1 MLGLINGAPYLC
13 CALACCLNH
22 PLNKAL
28 NRRGVIFATCLISSI
43 TCLLQAFSKNWWQLL
58 LFRFLLGFGIG
69 PKSATIPIYAAEAA
83 PENIRGA
90 LVMMWQLWTA
100 FGIMCGYI
108 FSVAFANVGHRLS
121 SMTCR
126 NANDIVDIFNNP
138 DTYINNN
145 NGLSEMTATSN
156 TWDLIASHNIT
167 QNTIGGIAIRG
178 NATLRD
184 TAYSILLSN
193 PCSMNWRLMLASP
206 VSSCFQQT
214 FRKCF

>member
-1 MLGLINGAPYLC
+1 M
-13 CALACCLNH
+13 
-22 PLNKAL
+22 
-28 NRRGVIFATCLISSI
+28 
-43 TCLLQAFSKNWWQLL
+43 QLL
-58 LFRFLLGFGIG
+58 S
-69 PKSATIPIYAAEAA
+69 SAKAFQKDNKVKVAAEAA

-167 QNTIGGIAIRG
+167 QNTIGGISIRG

-206 VSSCFQQT
+206 VSSCSQQT